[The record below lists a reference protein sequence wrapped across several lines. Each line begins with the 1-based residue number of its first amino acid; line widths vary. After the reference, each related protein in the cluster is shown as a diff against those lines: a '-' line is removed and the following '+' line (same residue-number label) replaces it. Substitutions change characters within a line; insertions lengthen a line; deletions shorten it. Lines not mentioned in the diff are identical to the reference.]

1 MVQKSRKF
9 GRFAWIIIPSLIII
23 VLIFL
28 YPGFLYLNDSF
39 KVKVVLGCQLLD
51 VPVIL
56 EKEEILF
63 PVVFV
68 QEYLDPSLFWDKE
81 EEMLTVTTDEKVLQ
95 MRTDQLTAYLNRK
108 PLELNFPVVLM
119 DGKPYLP
126 MKFLQDF
133 FRIEL
138 FYDQETN
145 TIVIDKEDIPY
156 LEAAVIKNV
165 YLRSAPTIC
174 KPRIIQLEAGQAVR
188 VYKEDNGWYY
198 LRTASGLLG
207 YAPKKAL
214 QMRKIMVG
222 GDISLKKK
230 YAPWHPWGE
239 KISLVWE
246 HVIQENPVVE
256 KIGPMYGV
264 NVVSPTWFC
273 LRDEEGNL
281 QNLADFNYIRWAK
294 EQGYQVWAL
303 VSNNFDRERTSSVL
317 RSSEKREKV
326 IDQLLAFSSLYEL
339 DGINVDF
346 ENLYLGDGEYLT
358 QFMRELAPMA
368 REQGLILSIDVTFPG
383 GSKNWSLI
391 YDRRALGE
399 IADYV
404 IVMAYDEHW
413 GTSPVAGSVAS
424 LPWVERGLRNTLNE
438 VPAEKLLLGVPF
450 YTRLWEIEYLE
461 GGGEKVRSS
470 AYGMERIL
478 DILNSEDAKIVYDE
492 TTGQNYASYE
502 KAGHTYKVW
511 LEDLL
516 SLESRIKLT
525 EKYHLAGIAAWR
537 RGLENQAVWE
547 LFSKKFFIE

>member
-1 MVQKSRKF
+1 MVQKTRKF
-9 GRFAWIIIPSLIII
+9 SRFVWIIIPSLPVIIT
-23 VLIFL
+23 LIFL
-28 YPGFLYLNDSF
+28 YPGFLYLNDSLT
-39 KVKVVLGCQLLD
+39 VKVVFGSQLLD
-51 VPVIL
+51 VPVVL

-63 PVVFV
+63 PVSFV
-68 QEYLDPSLFWDKE
+68 QEYLDPAVFWDEDEK
-81 EEMLTVTTDEKVLQ
+81 MLTVTTDEKVLQ

-119 DGKPYLP
+119 DGKPYLSLE
-126 MKFLQDF
+126 FFQDF
-133 FRIEL
+133 FRIEVV
-138 FYDQETN
+138 YDHETN
-145 TIVIDKEDIPY
+145 TVIVDKEDIPY
-156 LEAAVIKNV
+156 LEAAVVKNV
-165 YLRSAPTIC
+165 YLRSAPAIG
-174 KPRIIQLEAGQAVR
+174 KPRIVRLEAGEAVR

-198 LRTASGLLG
+198 LRTESGLLG

-214 QMRKIMVG
+214 QMRKIMAG
-222 GDISLKKK
+222 GKISLEKKNV
-230 YAPWHPWGE
+230 PRHPWGE

-246 HVIQENPVVE
+246 HVIHENPVVE
-256 KIGPMYGV
+256 KIGPMCGV
-264 NVVSPTWFC
+264 NVVSPTWFH
-273 LRDEEGNL
+273 LRDEEGIL
-281 QNLADFNYIRWAK
+281 HNLADFNYVRWAK
-294 EQGYQVWAL
+294 ERGYQVWAL
-303 VSNNFDRERTSSVL
+303 VSNNFDPERTSAVL

-346 ENLYLGDGEYLT
+346 ENLYLDDRNYFT

-368 REQGLILSIDVTFPG
+368 REQGLILSVDVTFPG
-383 GSKNWSLI
+383 GSENWSQI

-424 LPWVERGLRNTLNE
+424 LPWVERGLRNTLND
-438 VPAEKLLLGVPF
+438 VPAEKVLLGVPF

-461 GGGEKVRSS
+461 GGGEIVRSR

-478 DILNSEDAKIVYDE
+478 DILANEGAKIVYDE

-502 KAGHTYKVW
+502 KAGYTYKVW

-516 SLESRIKLT
+516 SLESRIALT

-537 RGLENQAVWE
+537 RGFENQAIWE
-547 LFSKKFFIE
+547 LFSKKF